1 MKRELAGSNPCSQI
15 GHAPERRF
23 YSCMLIGHTYQVNLW
38 LVILGKCMEI
48 DRCPHVTSKSAV
60 RYGNYTVGGDR
71 LKLRSMERVIE
82 VSQKKF
88 LSTHIHTHTHT
99 HTGS

>member
-1 MKRELAGSNPCSQI
+1 
-15 GHAPERRF
+15 
-23 YSCMLIGHTYQVNLW
+23 
-38 LVILGKCMEI
+38 MET

-60 RYGNYTVGGDR
+60 RYGKYTVGGDG
-71 LKLRSMERVIE
+71 LKLHSMESERVIE
-82 VSQKKF
+82 VSQKMF